1 MVRIQKHAWHDTP
14 RLAQAD
20 TRRNNVP
27 GYALGNFLIYVLLN
41 TFTPGPGNI
50 LALNTATN
58 YGWRKGRPLYL
69 GIFTGYLLIQALA
82 ICFVLGLGSVLPNV
96 LHYLKYVGAV
106 YILWLALHIACSKL
120 DSVERTQGRRA
131 SFSMGFLPQ
140 LVNVKIYFFS
150 VTALTG
156 FITDY
161 TMSPAALSGFGAF
174 IVMMGVIATTTWI
187 VLGVL
192 LQRFYRSHYRVIN
205 IVLGLSLLECA
216 WAMLH

>member
-1 MVRIQKHAWHDTP
+1 M
-14 RLAQAD
+14 
-20 TRRNNVP
+20 P

-58 YGWRKGRPLYL
+58 YGWHKGRPLYL
-69 GIFTGYLLIQALA
+69 GIFSGYLLIQTLA
-82 ICFVLGLGSVLPNV
+82 ICFVLGLGSMLPDA
-96 LHYLKYVGAV
+96 LHYLKYAGAA
-106 YILWLALHIACSKL
+106 YILWLTWHIASGKP
-120 DSVERTQGRRA
+120 ENQTQGEGRM

-156 FITDY
+156 FVTDY
-161 TMSPAALSGFGAF
+161 TMSPAALAGFGAF
-174 IVMMGVIATTTWI
+174 IVMMGVIATSTWI

-192 LQRFYRSHYRVIN
+192 LQRLYRRHYRAVN
-205 IVLGLSLLECA
+205 IILGLSLLECA
-216 WAMLH
+216 WAMLR

>member
-1 MVRIQKHAWHDTP
+1 MS
-14 RLAQAD
+14 
-20 TRRNNVP
+20 
-27 GYALGNFLIYVLLN
+27 GYALSNFLIYVLLN

-69 GIFTGYLLIQALA
+69 GIFSGYLLIQTLA
-82 ICFVLGLGSVLPNV
+82 VCFVLGLGSVLPNT
-96 LHYLKYVGAV
+96 LRYLKYAGAA
-106 YILWLALHIACSKL
+106 YILWLAWHIASGKP
-120 DSVERTQGRRA
+120 ENQTQGEGRM

-156 FITDY
+156 FVTDY
-161 TMSPAALSGFGAF
+161 TMSPAALAGFGAF
-174 IVMMGVIATTTWI
+174 IVMMGVIATSTWI

-192 LQRFYRSHYRVIN
+192 LQRLYRRHYRAVN
-205 IVLGLSLLECA
+205 IILGLSLLECA
-216 WAMLH
+216 WAMLR

>member
-1 MVRIQKHAWHDTP
+1 M
-14 RLAQAD
+14 
-20 TRRNNVP
+20 P
-27 GYALGNFLIYVLLN
+27 GYAIGNFLIYVLLN

-58 YGWRKGRPLYL
+58 YGWRKGRPLYI

-82 ICFVLGLGSVLPNV
+82 ICFVLGLGSVLPNA
-96 LHYLKYVGAV
+96 LRHLKYAGAA
-106 YILWLALHIACSKL
+106 YILWLALHIACSRL
-120 DSVERTQGRRA
+120 DDEERPRDGRA

-150 VTALTG
+150 VTALAG
-156 FITDY
+156 FVTDY
-161 TMSPAALSGFGAF
+161 TMSPVALSGFGAF
-174 IVMMGVIATTTWI
+174 IVMMGVTATTTWI

-192 LQRFYRSHYRVIN
+192 LRRFYRSHYRAVN

-216 WAMLH
+216 WAMLR

>member
-1 MVRIQKHAWHDTP
+1 M
-14 RLAQAD
+14 
-20 TRRNNVP
+20 P

-50 LALNTATN
+50 LALNTAAS

-69 GIFTGYLLIQALA
+69 GIFAGYLCIQSLA
-82 ICFVLGLGSVLPNV
+82 ICFVLGLGAVLPTA
-96 LHYLKYVGAV
+96 LHYLKYVGAA
-106 YILWLALHIACSKL
+106 YLLWLALHIACSKPG
-120 DSVERTQGRRA
+120 SEGREMERA

-161 TMSPAALSGFGAF
+161 TMSPPVLSGFGMF
-174 IVMMGVIATTTWI
+174 IVTMGVIATTTWI

-192 LQRFYRSHYRVIN
+192 LQNFYRRHYRAIN

>member
-1 MVRIQKHAWHDTP
+1 M
-14 RLAQAD
+14 
-20 TRRNNVP
+20 P
-27 GYALGNFLIYVLLN
+27 GYALSSFLIYVLLN

-69 GIFTGYLLIQALA
+69 GIFSGYLLIQTLA
-82 ICFVLGLGSVLPNV
+82 ICFVLGLGSVLPNA
-96 LHYLKYVGAV
+96 LHYLKYVGAA
-106 YILWLALHIACSKL
+106 YILWLAWHVASGKPEIQS
-120 DSVERTQGRRA
+120 QGEGRA

-156 FITDY
+156 FVTDY
-161 TMSPAALSGFGAF
+161 TMSPAVLAGFGAF
-174 IVMMGVIATTTWI
+174 IVMMGVIATSTWI

-192 LQRFYRSHYRVIN
+192 LQRLYRRHYRAVN
-205 IVLGLSLLECA
+205 IILGLSLLECA